1 MQHVPDEDS
10 DLGDMYW
17 GKNENNC
24 HICRYF
30 FISQNYEEVNKFSFY
45 RYPLKKKRMNIY
57 HFVHATTVF

>member
-1 MQHVPDEDS
+1 MEHVPDEDS

-45 RYPLKKKRMNIY
+45 LYPWKKKG
-57 HFVHATTVF
+57 